1 MFIGRIFSFE
11 KAVHAIFSLFICLK
25 FNVVPLKLR
34 KFQKQS
40 GFSEFLKNSRGY
52 ARTII
57 MRHIFCSLVS
67 SIISDLHARLH
78 SMAYPPTNITSTTIE
93 ADTEEF
99 LDDVNNEYPVNIVYS
114 NNGDIDIDDEES
126 VLEDSANESVR
137 SEHYSVF

>member
-1 MFIGRIFSFE
+1 
-11 KAVHAIFSLFICLK
+11 
-25 FNVVPLKLR
+25 
-34 KFQKQS
+34 
-40 GFSEFLKNSRGY
+40 
-52 ARTII
+52 
-57 MRHIFCSLVS
+57 MRHIFFSLVS

-114 NNGDIDIDDEES
+114 NNGDIDIDDEEN